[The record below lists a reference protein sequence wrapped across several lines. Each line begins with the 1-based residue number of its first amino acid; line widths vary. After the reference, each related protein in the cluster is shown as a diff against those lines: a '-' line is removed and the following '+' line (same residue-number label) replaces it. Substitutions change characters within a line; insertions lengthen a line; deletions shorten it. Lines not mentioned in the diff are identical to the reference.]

1 MDKADHAACVVH
13 LQQAV
18 DGGSLAARQLT
29 QPLGGTAG
37 RGAEGHP
44 LGLIFQQLQNSV
56 HGGGLAGAGAAC
68 QHQTVF
74 GHGLADGLF
83 LERCIGKALCQ
94 LQNLDV
100 FIQITGGILPPPGQH
115 GQPVGNVL
123 LGVQQ
128 VWQVDIGH
136 ILVQFHPQLFG
147 LQAAVQSRRQLFR
160 RLVDEIGGSVQQLA
174 PRQAGMAVARVVTQ
188 GAQEGSFQPLG
199 AVPCHVVILSN
210 AVRMAEIQLQRLPAE
225 QIGVLGNGVHGTGA
239 KGAED
244 LHSPP
249 GADLKLSQIGDELPH
264 PEHPLEFLLD
274 AVGLIR
280 RDAWDRGELGRV
292 IGDDLQRL
300 GTEFIKDLV
309 RRPGTD
315 IRQ

>member
-1 MDKADHAACVVH
+1 
-13 LQQAV
+13 
-18 DGGSLAARQLT
+18 
-29 QPLGGTAG
+29 
-37 RGAEGHP
+37 
-44 LGLIFQQLQNSV
+44 
-56 HGGGLAGAGAAC
+56 
-68 QHQTVF
+68 
-74 GHGLADGLF
+74 
-83 LERCIGKALCQ
+83 
-94 LQNLDV
+94 
-100 FIQITGGILPPPGQH
+100 
-115 GQPVGNVL
+115 
-123 LGVQQ
+123 
-128 VWQVDIGH
+128 
-136 ILVQFHPQLFG
+136 
-147 LQAAVQSRRQLFR
+147 
-160 RLVDEIGGSVQQLA
+160 
-174 PRQAGMAVARVVTQ
+174 MAVARVVAQ

-244 LHSPP
+244 LHRPP